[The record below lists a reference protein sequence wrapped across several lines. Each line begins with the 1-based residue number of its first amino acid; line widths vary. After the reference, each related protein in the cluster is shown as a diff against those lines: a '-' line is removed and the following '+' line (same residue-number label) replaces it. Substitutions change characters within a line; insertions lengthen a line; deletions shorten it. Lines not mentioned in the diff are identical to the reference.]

1 MSPFCA
7 SSAGG
12 CHWIM
17 ISDSDLN
24 RTNTYIHLPSLKK
37 YFFNFN
43 PPCRPHEPQR
53 RPRGRLLRQH
63 HPLGGQGGGALAH
76 GVDGGDAEDVRGGG
90 SIGEKT
96 AQSVPIKI
104 KWFFLDFFTRQDF
117 RPIFAININKSRLE
131 GETLIDPSY
140 YYFLLSYKWRLYS
153 WAGGAIYYPSVF
165 KEECL
170 YLRYVREQVANS
182 DETKIFFSTLQ
193 GSKRLQKSKT
203 LAKDAS
209 SLIPLPFSSRA
220 S

>member
-43 PPCRPHEPQR
+43 PPCRPHEPEG

-63 HPLGGQGGGALAH
+63 HPLGGQGGRSLAN

-90 SIGEKT
+90 SVG
-96 AQSVPIKI
+96 IKKDNQPSPKNEI
-104 KWFFLDFFTRQDF
+104 DFF
-117 RPIFAININKSRLE
+117 K
-131 GETLIDPSY
+131 
-140 YYFLLSYKWRLYS
+140 YFLQDSLPADSSSQRSTKVVYQQ
-153 WAGGAIYYPSVF
+153 GAS
-165 KEECL
+165 K
-170 YLRYVREQVANS
+170 REFC
-182 DETKIFFSTLQ
+182 KIFFKKISDTENPTHKYILVLMSPQ
-193 GSKRLQKSKT
+193 SNTIIRTVQN
-203 LAKDAS
+203 
-209 SLIPLPFSSRA
+209 
-220 S
+220 